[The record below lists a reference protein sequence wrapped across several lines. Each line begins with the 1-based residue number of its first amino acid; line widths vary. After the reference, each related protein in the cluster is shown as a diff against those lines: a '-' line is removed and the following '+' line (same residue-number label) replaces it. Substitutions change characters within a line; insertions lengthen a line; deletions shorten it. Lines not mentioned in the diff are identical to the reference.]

1 MFLVKSNDHPDCQNF
16 FLIPHV
22 GVWVFELS
30 NIVLLGRRRHWKNIK
45 KAQRYP
51 LCKLTSYGMSCR
63 QTWRECWPVKIGLD
77 KNYMHCIY
85 FSKRCETYRDKNI
98 WQIHAKS
105 RTTRRQMHP
114 TIHDSLV
121 PVGRKK
127 GARAVVFWGKGK
139 QKTWKA
145 TATARRS
152 KLHAWKKSKIS
163 GLLKLIGWK
172 AIGYPQR
179 FSKDFSRRSMLLL
192 VKQVTNL

>member
-22 GVWVFELS
+22 GIWVFELS
-30 NIVLLGRRRHWKNIK
+30 NIVLLGRHWKNIK

-63 QTWRECWPVKIGLD
+63 QTWRECWPMKIGLD

-127 GARAVVFWGKGK
+127 GARAVVFGARGNKKHEK
-139 QKTWKA
+139 QQQLQDVQNSMREKN
-145 TATARRS
+145 RRFRDFWNS
-152 KLHAWKKSKIS
+152 S
-163 GLLKLIGWK
+163 GEKPLVI
-172 AIGYPQR
+172 P
-179 FSKDFSRRSMLLL
+179 SDFLRTFLGGPCCCLSN
-192 VKQVTNL
+192 K